1 MKPLECIHTLP
12 NVPIVCQERHGVQ
25 QFLKTNV
32 FPSSFVFLSSQQ
44 TDQNCTECKAGRWL
58 TTRRM
63 CSQHKS
69 ESFPLFAKRLKNMIL
84 ILFSPPPTV
93 LEIKPV
99 TSCVLS
105 KGSSPE
111 LGPQEPPFF
120 FLTVDF
126 QSNFVD
132 VEEQLLEAFSRAQT
146 QVVRLLWQ
154 VCPLT
159 FWTVSFINH
168 IVYLMPPWEADF
180 IRQALWWPVLLLPED
195 HLKNLQRSWLSV
207 GGKPLPPFF

>member
-84 ILFSPPPTV
+84 ILFSPPPHSPRDQTCNLV
-93 LEIKPV
+93 CAKQGLKPWAR
-99 TSCVLS
+99 
-105 KGSSPE
+105 SS
-111 LGPQEPPFF
+111 GTPFF
-120 FLTVDF
+120 FLQLT
-126 QSNFVD
+126 SN
-132 VEEQLLEAFSRAQT
+132 LI
-146 QVVRLLWQ
+146 LW
-154 VCPLT
+154 
-159 FWTVSFINH
+159 
-168 IVYLMPPWEADF
+168 M
-180 IRQALWWPVLLLPED
+180 
-195 HLKNLQRSWLSV
+195 LKNNFWKPFLGLKLRSS
-207 GGKPLPPFF
+207 GFCGKCAL

>member
-63 CSQHKS
+63 CSQHKT

-84 ILFSPPPTV
+84 ILFSPPPHSPRDQTCNLV
-93 LEIKPV
+93 CAKQGLKPWAR
-99 TSCVLS
+99 
-105 KGSSPE
+105 SP
-111 LGPQEPPFF
+111 GTPFF

-159 FWTVSFINH
+159 FWAVSFINH
-168 IVYLMPPWEADF
+168 IVYLMPPREADF

-195 HLKNLQRSWLSV
+195 HLKNLQRSWLSL

>member
-84 ILFSPPPTV
+84 ILFPPPTV

-120 FLTVDF
+120 FLQLT
-126 QSNFVD
+126 SN
-132 VEEQLLEAFSRAQT
+132 LI
-146 QVVRLLWQ
+146 LW
-154 VCPLT
+154 
-159 FWTVSFINH
+159 
-168 IVYLMPPWEADF
+168 M
-180 IRQALWWPVLLLPED
+180 
-195 HLKNLQRSWLSV
+195 LKNNFWKPFLGLKLRSS
-207 GGKPLPPFF
+207 GFCGKCAL